1 MLPAKDCRIYS
12 RTALAQAV
20 VKLMVVPPR
29 AAWTQWRRGL
39 FGYRG
44 GGCWGFCR
52 GLIGHI
58 LPTKAS
64 ELKTTSSAPGSCHYQ
79 PIALPSEHVS
89 LALKSRSMLGPTFTK
104 GKGQVRSRGASF
116 RQPRLDEVLPQ
127 MVPIRCIFVGSQ
139 NSWREPL
146 KRGQRIEP
154 NDPSHSCPGL
164 VRML

>member
-1 MLPAKDCRIYS
+1 MGNILPNTPGA
-12 RTALAQAV
+12 
-20 VKLMVVPPR
+20 
-29 AAWTQWRRGL
+29 
-39 FGYRG
+39 G
-44 GGCWGFCR
+44 GGDTGGGSAAGCSDTGRRLFWIPWRGMLGFCR

-58 LPTKAS
+58 GPTKTS
-64 ELKTTSSAPGSCHYQ
+64 ELKTTSSAPGSCRYQ

-89 LALKSRSMLGPTFTK
+89 LALKSRSMLGPTFTTS
-104 GKGQVRSRGASF
+104 KGQVQSRGASF

-154 NDPSHSCPGL
+154 NDPSHSCLGL
-164 VRML
+164 VRMP

>member
-1 MLPAKDCRIYS
+1 
-12 RTALAQAV
+12 V
-20 VKLMVVPPR
+20 VTLVVVPPPAARTR
-29 AAWTQWRRGL
+29 AAGFLDTVEGML
-39 FGYRG
+39 
-44 GGCWGFCR
+44 GFCR

-58 LPTKAS
+58 GPTKTS
-64 ELKTTSSAPGSCHYQ
+64 ELKTTSSAPGSCRYQ

-89 LALKSRSMLGPTFTK
+89 LALKSRSMLGPTFTT
-104 GKGQVRSRGASF
+104 GKGQVQSRGASF